1 MNLSPA
7 QDYEQNNLS
16 PMVEYYIDP
25 SVDYCDDCSAPMVWC
40 ICNGEQ
46 WVNTFSDEVLDTF
59 GNVIDEVDA

>member
-1 MNLSPA
+1 MNNFSPA

-40 ICNGEQ
+40 IC
-46 WVNTFSDEVLDTF
+46 EVT
-59 GNVIDEVDA
+59 A

>member
-16 PMVEYYIDP
+16 PRVEYYMDP

-40 ICNGEQ
+40 IC
-46 WVNTFSDEVLDTF
+46 EVT
-59 GNVIDEVDA
+59 A

>member
-1 MNLSPA
+1 MN
-7 QDYEQNNLS
+7 
-16 PMVEYYIDP
+16 
-25 SVDYCDDCSAPMVWC
+25 DYCVDCASPMVWC